1 MLRKLVVSL
10 TTGTS
15 LVAMV
20 WSGLGFS
27 PMRGP
32 IADHRLPLDLVEGSV
47 AKDAQGAAFSAASSM
62 GLSVG
67 ATSVSIVPNPDENAG
82 EVWQRQGCATGFVNE
97 NTAAQRKTATPNC
110 LYMGG
115 RGLGP
120 AEPITSVDP
129 ANPLAVRA
137 VAIGDGADKVVLVQ
151 VDGVYWFGRYASF
164 CDRCGA
170 YDIIED
176 LSQELAID
184 PSGILIAA
192 NHSHN
197 APDFIGGWGAVPRW
211 YMEQVGEA
219 IRTAIR
225 DSVAAMQ
232 PAQLEFGEH
241 VARDLNIE
249 RRKFYWSAEDATF
262 TWFRALSVPAESND
276 DPEVLATV
284 GAFSAH
290 PVTTGYDGGRA
301 HADWP
306 GAFDQLMRRDT
317 GALGI
322 AFVAGLGNMLTRQG
336 TMDTAQGLADLIPP
350 VGQGRFL
357 NSVDVRSATA
367 FWDQPLTNA
376 GLIGLRGA
384 QFFDRAVDGTPGE
397 VTAGKSSTKPCRS
410 ASPQTVRT
418 SVSAVKIGD
427 GIVITGGPGELFSNL
442 TNTVKERAVGVVTLP
457 LANVN
462 DGLGYI
468 MQSFETDHAGRQVL
482 GFTPGPFEYEDAFG
496 LDACFGDMVLQTTLG
511 LIREL

>member
-1 MLRKLVVSL
+1 
-10 TTGTS
+10 
-15 LVAMV
+15 
-20 WSGLGFS
+20 
-27 PMRGP
+27 
-32 IADHRLPLDLVEGSV
+32 
-47 AKDAQGAAFSAASSM
+47 
-62 GLSVG
+62 
-67 ATSVSIVPNPDENAG
+67 
-82 EVWQRQGCATGFVNE
+82 
-97 NTAAQRKTATPNC
+97 
-110 LYMGG
+110 MGG

-120 AEPITSVDP
+120 AEPITSIDP
-129 ANPLAVRA
+129 ENPLAVRA
-137 VAIGDGADKVVLVQ
+137 VAIGDGTDTVVLVQ

-164 CDRCGA
+164 CERCGA

-176 LSQELAID
+176 LSAELGID

-197 APDFIGGWGAVPRW
+197 APDFIGGWGSVPRW

-219 IRTAIR
+219 IRSAIR
-225 DSVAAMQ
+225 DAVAAMQ
-232 PAQLEFGEH
+232 PAHIEFGEH
-241 VARDLNIE
+241 VARDLNVE

-262 TWFRALSVPAESND
+262 TWFRALAQPAAVGD
-276 DPEVLATV
+276 APEVLATV

-306 GAFDQLMRRDT
+306 GAFDQLMRRET
-317 GALGI
+317 GAIGI

-336 TMDTAQGLADLIPP
+336 TMETAQGLANLLPP
-350 VGQGRFL
+350 VGDGRAL
-357 NSVDVRSATA
+357 ASADVRSATA
-367 FWDQPLTNA
+367 FWEQPLTNA

-384 QFFDRAVDGTPGE
+384 QFFDRLVDGAPAQ
-397 VTAGKSSTKPCRS
+397 VSAGKHTVKPCRS

-427 GIVITGGPGELFSNL
+427 GLVITGGPGELFSNL
-442 TNTVKERAVGVVTLP
+442 TNTVKERSVGLVTLP

-511 LIREL
+511 LVRQL